1 MKNKTAKPSPNVEK
15 SQFDPQLHC
24 DRWAAVESFI
34 LAHRPLFY
42 TNGFVVSEW
51 RWRNRL
57 RFGPYYRLKYREGNI
72 QRSIYL
78 GPSNE
83 LAQKVCG
90 LLARLQFHRTCRRV
104 SKKIRAS
111 MRLEIKNMQRLVQ
124 PFGYYMKGLALH
136 KRKSPC
142 NQVRFGSRVFSIPA
156 H

>member
-1 MKNKTAKPSPNVEK
+1 MKNKTARPSPNVEK
-15 SQFDPQLHC
+15 SRFVPQLHC
-24 DRWAAVESFI
+24 DRWASVERFI
-34 LAHRPLFY
+34 LANRTLFY
-42 TNGFVVSEW
+42 THGSVVTEW
-51 RWRNRL
+51 RSRNGL

-111 MRLEIKNMQRLVQ
+111 IRLEIKNMHRLVQ
-124 PFGYYMKGLALH
+124 SLGYYMKGLALH

-142 NQVRFGSRVFSIPA
+142 NQVRFGA
-156 H
+156 